1 MTKFPS
7 YCVSEIYPLHNLL
20 SASRHMAEIP
30 LRVAKYIIENPKRVA
45 SMSIGELAKATGS
58 NKTAVVRVSKL
69 SGYKG
74 YRDLRLALIENRGV
88 LRGAEL
94 LGIDLPSSGVQGAD
108 NLLNLG
114 RDVVK
119 RNIEALQDTLAL
131 LDERTL
137 LRAVDAI
144 LSAKHVFMIGFGS
157 SAPVVQDAYQRF
169 LKLQV
174 SSSICSD
181 AHVLASIIVNMRAD
195 DLLFCITLS
204 GDSRDI
210 IESLETAQRRKI
222 PTITLTSVPKSPA
235 AELSDTVLISPV
247 RRTPQNIGTVAAR
260 VPEFVIVEIIC
271 AIIALRKKSELD
283 KLRERSTALLSKR

>member
-1 MTKFPS
+1 
-7 YCVSEIYPLHNLL
+7 
-20 SASRHMAEIP
+20 MAEIP

-74 YRDLRLALIENRGV
+74 YRDLRLALIENRGI

-94 LGIDLPSSGVQGAD
+94 LGIDLPSSRVQGAD

-119 RNIEALQDTLAL
+119 TNIEALQDTLAL

-144 LSAKHVFMIGFGS
+144 LSANHVFMIGFGS

-222 PTITLTSVPKSPA
+222 PTITLTSVPKSAA

-283 KLRERSTALLSKR
+283 KLSERSTALLSKR